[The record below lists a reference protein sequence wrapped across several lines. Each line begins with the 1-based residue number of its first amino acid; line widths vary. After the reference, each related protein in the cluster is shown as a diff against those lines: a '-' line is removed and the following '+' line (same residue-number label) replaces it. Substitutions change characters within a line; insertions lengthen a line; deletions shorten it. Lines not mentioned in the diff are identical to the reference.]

1 MPTLSRVTAEELH
14 KRLDASRNDV
24 VNHIRSRLE
33 GSDEP
38 AAVSLLAHLGQPDD
52 ASQAAYLGDNE
63 IALLGQEQALLHD
76 IDSARRRLDQG
87 VANVCNVCGEEIP
100 DERLLA
106 MPTAQTCIRCQQ
118 GIEADEHAPHG
129 PTM

>member
-1 MPTLSRVTAEELH
+1 MPSLSPETAAQLRD
-14 KRLDASRNDV
+14 KLDAARNDIV
-24 VNHIRSRLE
+24 GHIRTRLE

-52 ASQAAYLGDNE
+52 MSQAAYLGDNE
-63 IALLGQEQALLHD
+63 LAQLGQEQGLLHA
-76 IDSARRRLDQG
+76 IDMARQRLNQG
-87 VANVCNVCGEEIP
+87 VANVCIVCGQDIP

-106 MPTAQTCIRCQQ
+106 MPTAQTCMRCQQ
-118 GIEADEHAPHG
+118 GIENEAGVTHG